1 MYVDFTGDDAEDKVR
16 ASYPDAVHERLVRV
30 KDTYDPTN
38 LFGLNQN
45 VRPPGSELTNSQMH
59 HGRFPALAVPVRG
72 GERPCVTLAL
82 VNEEVRA
89 LHERLARLE
98 ELLTAAREAPAEP
111 AWRRPTRGE
120 SRWAVTAA
128 VAAAVALQLLL
139 PERLTFQ
146 PAWLLPA
153 LELLLLVALFP
164 GWHARARRTTTLTRG
179 CGLTLAALVSLA
191 NGWSAVLLIRGLV
204 RGTEG
209 NDAGKLLMAA
219 AAIWLT
225 NVIVFAL
232 WFWEWDRGGPAA
244 RAAGGADH
252 TDFLFPQMQ
261 SPELGRAEWEPA
273 FADYLYVSFTNAT
286 AFSPTDTM
294 PLSRWA
300 KLLMALQASISL
312 LTLALVVAR
321 SVNIFRG

>member
-1 MYVDFTGDDAEDKVR
+1 M
-16 ASYPDAVHERLVRV
+16 
-30 KDTYDPTN
+30 
-38 LFGLNQN
+38 
-45 VRPPGSELTNSQMH
+45 
-59 HGRFPALAVPVRG
+59 
-72 GERPCVTLAL
+72 
-82 VNEEVRA
+82 NEEVRG

-98 ELLTAAREAPAEP
+98 ELLTAQDRLGEP
-111 AWRRPTRGE
+111 AWRRPTDGE

-128 VAAAVALQLLL
+128 VLGAVALQLLL
-139 PERLTFQ
+139 PRRLAFH
-146 PAWLLPA
+146 PDWLLPA
-153 LELLLLVALFP
+153 LEVLLLVALFP
-164 GWHARARRTTTLTRG
+164 AFHPRTGRTTALLRG
-179 CGLTLAALVSLA
+179 GGLALAALVSLA

-209 NDAGKLLMAA
+209 NDAGALLMAA
-219 AAIWLT
+219 AGIWLT

-232 WFWEWDRGGPAA
+232 WYWEWDRGGPVA
-244 RAAGGADH
+244 RAAGRAVYP
-252 TDFLFPQMQ
+252 DFLFPQMQ
-261 SPELGRAEWEPA
+261 SRDMTHPDWEPA

-300 KLLMALQASISL
+300 KLLMASQASVSF